1 MYENSSNNQ
10 TASNINPV
18 KKRQQLLSVLSV
30 SEFSVIQ
37 SYWEKLSITPRYS
50 LLKSPEVGMTMVRAK
65 TGGTGQ
71 PFNMGEMTVT
81 RTVIRL
87 DSDVDSEVSS
97 MVNSEAN
104 SVGNTIN
111 RQSNIIGFGYTAGR
125 NTQKSE
131 LIAVI
136 DAYCQLPEYEALITE
151 NVIEPLQHIREQQ
164 QHDQAAQVNATKV
177 NFFTMVRGE

>member
-1 MYENSSNNQ
+1 VINENSQ
-10 TASNINPV
+10 KDDFQPA

-30 SEFSVIQ
+30 SELSAIQ
-37 SYWEKLSITPRYS
+37 SYWQALSISPRYS
-50 LLKSPEVGMTMVRAK
+50 LLKAPEVGMTMVRAK

-71 PFNMGEMTVT
+71 AFNMGEMTVT

-87 DSDVDSEVSS
+87 NDINAQNDV
-97 MVNSEAN
+97 
-104 SVGNTIN
+104 
-111 RQSNIIGFGYTAGR
+111 IGFGYTAGR

-136 DAYCQLPEYEALITE
+136 DACFQLSEYAASITKLLLQ
-151 NVIEPLQHIREQQ
+151 PLQQLRQQ
-164 QHDQAAQVNATKV
+164 QKNQQTAQVSATKV

>member
-1 MYENSSNNQ
+1 MINENSQ
-10 TASNINPV
+10 KDDLQPA

-30 SEFSVIQ
+30 SELSAIQ
-37 SYWEKLSITPRYS
+37 SYWQALSISPRYS
-50 LLKSPEVGMTMVRAK
+50 LLKAPEVGMTMVRAK

-71 PFNMGEMTVT
+71 AFNMGEMTVT

-87 DSDVDSEVSS
+87 NDINAHNDV
-97 MVNSEAN
+97 
-104 SVGNTIN
+104 
-111 RQSNIIGFGYTAGR
+111 IGFGYTAGR

-136 DAYCQLPEYEALITE
+136 DACFQLSEYAASITKLLLQ
-151 NVIEPLQHIREQQ
+151 PLQQLRQQ
-164 QHDQAAQVNATKV
+164 QKNQQTAQVNATKV

>member
-1 MYENSSNNQ
+1 MINENSQ
-10 TASNINPV
+10 KDDLQPA

-30 SEFSVIQ
+30 SELSAIQ
-37 SYWEKLSITPRYS
+37 SYWQALSISPRYS
-50 LLKSPEVGMTMVRAK
+50 LLKAPEVGMTMVRAK

-71 PFNMGEMTVT
+71 AFNMGEMTVT

-87 DSDVDSEVSS
+87 NDINAQNDV
-97 MVNSEAN
+97 
-104 SVGNTIN
+104 
-111 RQSNIIGFGYTAGR
+111 IGFGYTAGR

-136 DAYCQLPEYEALITE
+136 DACFQLSEYAASITKLLLQ
-151 NVIEPLQHIREQQ
+151 PLQQLRQQ
-164 QHDQAAQVNATKV
+164 QKNQQTAQVNATKV

>member
-1 MYENSSNNQ
+1 VINENSQ
-10 TASNINPV
+10 KDDLQPA

-30 SEFSVIQ
+30 SELSAIQ
-37 SYWEKLSITPRYS
+37 SYWQALSISPRYS
-50 LLKSPEVGMTMVRAK
+50 LLKAPEVGMTMVRAK

-71 PFNMGEMTVT
+71 AFNMGEMTVT

-87 DSDVDSEVSS
+87 NDINAQNDV
-97 MVNSEAN
+97 
-104 SVGNTIN
+104 
-111 RQSNIIGFGYTAGR
+111 IGFGYTAGR

-136 DAYCQLPEYEALITE
+136 DACFQLSEYAASITKLLLQ
-151 NVIEPLQHIREQQ
+151 PLQQLRQQ
-164 QHDQAAQVNATKV
+164 QKNQQTAQVNATKV

>member
-1 MYENSSNNQ
+1 MINENSQ
-10 TASNINPV
+10 KDDFQPA

-30 SEFSVIQ
+30 SELSAIQ
-37 SYWEKLSITPRYS
+37 SYWQALSISPRYS
-50 LLKSPEVGMTMVRAK
+50 LLKAPEVGMTMVRAK

-71 PFNMGEMTVT
+71 AFNMGEMTVT

-87 DSDVDSEVSS
+87 NDINAQNDV
-97 MVNSEAN
+97 
-104 SVGNTIN
+104 
-111 RQSNIIGFGYTAGR
+111 IGFGYTAGR

-136 DAYCQLPEYEALITE
+136 DACFQLSEYAASITKLLLQ
-151 NVIEPLQHIREQQ
+151 PLQQLRQQ
-164 QHDQAAQVNATKV
+164 QKNQQTAQVSATKV

>member
-1 MYENSSNNQ
+1 VINENSQ
-10 TASNINPV
+10 KDDLQPA

-30 SEFSVIQ
+30 SELSAIQ
-37 SYWEKLSITPRYS
+37 SYWQALSISPRYS
-50 LLKSPEVGMTMVRAK
+50 LLKAPEVGMTMVRAK

-71 PFNMGEMTVT
+71 AFNMGEMTVT

-87 DSDVDSEVSS
+87 NDINAHNDV
-97 MVNSEAN
+97 
-104 SVGNTIN
+104 
-111 RQSNIIGFGYTAGR
+111 IGFGYTAGR

-136 DAYCQLPEYEALITE
+136 DACFQLSEYAASITKLLLQ
-151 NVIEPLQHIREQQ
+151 PLQQLRQQ
-164 QHDQAAQVNATKV
+164 QKNQQTAQVNATKV